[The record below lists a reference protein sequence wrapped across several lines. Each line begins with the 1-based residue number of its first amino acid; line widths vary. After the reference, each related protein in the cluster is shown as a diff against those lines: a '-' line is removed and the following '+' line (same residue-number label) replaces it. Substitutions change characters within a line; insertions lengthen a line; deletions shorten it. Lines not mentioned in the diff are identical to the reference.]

1 MPTQNINDDSRLGL
15 TPGQALVLAG
25 FIPSRDPN
33 AAEKTA
39 LNRIQRHDYPFP
51 LIDLAGLGFKRR
63 WIVRRADIE
72 ATLAMLAGRLQPQHS
87 AVRSGNWSEKTPQ
100 KIKRRGRPRNNPRGL
115 SRGAE

>member
-1 MPTQNINDDSRLGL
+1 MPTPNINDDLRLGL

-51 LIDLAGLGFKRR
+51 LIDLSGLGFKRR

-72 ATLAMLAGRLQPQHS
+72 ATLAMMAGRIQPQRF
-87 AVRSGNWSEKTPQ
+87 ATRDENWTENAPHRL
-100 KIKRRGRPRNNPRGL
+100 KRRGRPRNKPAAA